1 MTRAQPAEGF
11 QRLVVDVGGRKRAVD
26 VPVLSRDE
34 LITQVREQARQGT
47 ISFAERDRM
56 VRAANETLNP
66 DGTRRE
72 QAGQQETGRAS
83 RGRARSTQKRA
94 SRGSR

>member
-1 MTRAQPAEGF
+1 MTRPVPAEGF
-11 QRLVVDVGGRKRAVD
+11 QRLTVTVGGRKRAVD

-34 LITQVREQARQGT
+34 LITQVRQQARQGT

-72 QAGQQETGRAS
+72 LDGQQETGRVR
-83 RGRARSTQKRA
+83 RGRARSTQRA